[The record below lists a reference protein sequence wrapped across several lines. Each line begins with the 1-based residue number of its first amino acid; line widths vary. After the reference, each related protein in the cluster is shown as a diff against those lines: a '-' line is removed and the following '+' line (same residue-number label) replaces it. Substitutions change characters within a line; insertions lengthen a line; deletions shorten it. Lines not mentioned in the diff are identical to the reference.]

1 MAAAAAV
8 CIWLAL
14 DHFYQR
20 NVHQLVADME
30 RALYVESSG
39 GPVTRHAEWIESNIW
54 KQEHWVT
61 PMQAV
66 H

>member
-1 MAAAAAV
+1 M
-8 CIWLAL
+8 
-14 DHFYQR
+14 
-20 NVHQLVADME
+20 HQLVADME

-61 PMQAV
+61 PMQAM

>member
-14 DHFYQR
+14 DHFYHR
-20 NVHQLVADME
+20 NMHQLVADME
-30 RALYVESSG
+30 RALYVEPSG
-39 GPVTRHAEWIESNIW
+39 GRVTRHTEWIESNIW
-54 KQEHWVT
+54 KQEHWVA